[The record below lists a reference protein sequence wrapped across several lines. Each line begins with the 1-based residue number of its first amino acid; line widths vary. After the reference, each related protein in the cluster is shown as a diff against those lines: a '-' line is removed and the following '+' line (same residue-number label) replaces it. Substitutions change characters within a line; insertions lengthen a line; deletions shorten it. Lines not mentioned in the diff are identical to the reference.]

1 MKKIACI
8 VFLAM
13 AMLCIGPLMAQA
25 HGPRGHWGGHG
36 HRWGGYPFHWNLGFY
51 WGFPGWYYPGGPYGY
66 YPAPPV
72 YVQPQQPPVYV
83 QPQQPQEQAY
93 WYYCQDPQGY
103 YPYVRSC
110 PGGWMKVVPTPTPT
124 PNPNPNP

>member
-1 MKKIACI
+1 MKKIACV

-13 AMLCIGPLMAQA
+13 AMLCVSPLLAQA
-25 HGPRGHWGGHG
+25 HGPHGYWGGHG
-36 HRWGGYPFHWNLGFY
+36 WGGYPGHWSFGFY
-51 WGFPGWYYPGGPYGY
+51 WGFPGWYYPWGPYGY

-72 YVQPQQPPVYV
+72 YA

-103 YPYVRSC
+103 YPYVQSC
-110 PGGWMKVVPTPTPT
+110 PGGWMKVVPTPTP
-124 PNPNPNP
+124 NPNP